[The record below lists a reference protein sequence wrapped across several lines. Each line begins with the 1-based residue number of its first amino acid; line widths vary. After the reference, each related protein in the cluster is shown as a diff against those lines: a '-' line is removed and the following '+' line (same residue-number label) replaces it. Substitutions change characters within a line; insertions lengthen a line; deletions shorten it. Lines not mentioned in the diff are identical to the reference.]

1 MIKVSTF
8 RRRPGNSAWRVLVAV
23 AVLAAS
29 APALR
34 AAVSN
39 PESLAAIRA
48 TAEDF
53 VRRQVPPSALRVHI
67 RAEELDARLRL
78 EHCTTPLNASL
89 AMGAELHARTAVKV
103 SCASSPLWSVF
114 VPVTLESEVTVLVL
128 RESAARGARL
138 SAAQVA
144 AETRR
149 VSGLPAAY
157 ISDVEVLAR
166 HTLTRPLTAGAVL
179 TADALLPD
187 YIIHQGQ
194 QVTLVAAGAGIEVR
208 ASGKALEDAREG
220 GRVRVQNL
228 ASLKVVQGVVSPTG
242 TIEITP

>member
-8 RRRPGNSAWRVLVAV
+8 RRRPIRAWLALGAV
-23 AVLAAS
+23 AALACA
-29 APALR
+29 AHPLR

-53 VRRQVPPSALRVHI
+53 VRRQVPPSAVRVHI
-67 RAEELDARLRL
+67 RAEELDSRLRL
-78 EHCTTPLNASL
+78 EHCATPLNASL
-89 AMGAELHARTAVKV
+89 PPGAELHARTAVRV
-103 SCASSPLWSVF
+103 SCPSSPLWSVF

-138 SAAQVA
+138 SVAQVA
-144 AETRR
+144 PETRR
-149 VSGLPAAY
+149 VTGLPAAY
-157 ISDVEVLAR
+157 ISDVDVLAR
-166 HTLTRPLTAGAVL
+166 HTLTRPLSAGAVL

-208 ASGKALEDAREG
+208 ASGKALEDGREG

-242 TIEITP
+242 MIEITP